1 MVRRRDREAGT
12 DDKKI
17 PSAKRG
23 YRNHPLMLDSFL
35 VWLSKLIDLS
45 IYDKIWLFNTM
56 NLTFDDRASVV
67 RQC

>member
-1 MVRRRDREAGT
+1 
-12 DDKKI
+12 
-17 PSAKRG
+17 
-23 YRNHPLMLDSFL
+23 MLDSFL